1 MAKPS
6 KLVAAKRG
14 RVLLVRRK
22 RDGLWMFPGG
32 RKPTSVSGV
41 DAITGQLKAY
51 TSVVQSVEDFGADAG
66 KRWRVA
72 MLPN

>member
-1 MAKPS
+1 MSQFFIPDASS
-6 KLVAAKRG
+6 KERCDDSRNA
-14 RVLLVRRK
+14 
-22 RDGLWMFPGG
+22 

-51 TSVVQSVEDFGADAG
+51 TGVVQSVEDFGADAPAG
-66 KRWRVA
+66 KRWRVT